1 MSEGRS
7 VYKRKNSKFLLI
19 LQKLARIGRYLRFYL
34 YLCGKNIKVGIM
46 IELPPKIDRKTLVNA
61 LMKGCDVEIAPLVD
75 KVNADYEYWDKVK
88 YKTLPEGYT
97 PQMLWAHVK
106 ALRLRGMMTVWEK
119 YGINLCITSQMQ
131 RMCHDFDMK
140 FGVFWEDGNDA
151 QSPEK
156 RYYLSSSL
164 MEEAIYS
171 SKMEGA
177 STTRVVAKEMLRK
190 KKSPQNK
197 AQQMIANNY
206 ATIQYI
212 VDHKDDPLSEERL
225 LYIHRLMTEKTLDN
239 PEYSGRFRTNDN
251 VVVADMIE
259 GDVVYTPPTFKE
271 IPEFVETLCDFF
283 NNDNQSTFIHPI
295 IKGIIVHF
303 MLAYMHP
310 FVDGN
315 GRTARALFYWYM
327 LKENYK
333 LTEYMSISR
342 VISKS
347 KASYEKAFR
356 YTENDGNDMGYFV
369 AYNLRALEISFQQL
383 RDYILRK
390 QKEKKAASTF
400 MIAGNINQRQAIIL
414 QRLTDE
420 SETVFT
426 VRDAQELFSVSSMTA
441 RKDLSDL
448 VQQGYLEEIA
458 INKVTRGYILAPLK
472 SPHNA

>member
-1 MSEGRS
+1 
-7 VYKRKNSKFLLI
+7 
-19 LQKLARIGRYLRFYL
+19 
-34 YLCGKNIKVGIM
+34 M
-46 IELPPKIDRKTLVNA
+46 IELPPKIDKKTLVNA
-61 LMKGCDVEIAPLVD
+61 LLKGSDAEIAPIVD

-88 YKTLPEGYT
+88 YKPLPEGYT
-97 PQMLWAHVK
+97 SQMLWTHVK
-106 ALRLRGMMTVWEK
+106 ASRLRGMMVVWNK

-140 FGVFWEDGNDA
+140 FGSFWEDDNDA
-151 QSPEK
+151 PSPEK

-197 AQQMIANNY
+197 AQQMIVNNY
-206 ATIQYI
+206 NTIQYI
-212 VDHKDDPLSEERL
+212 VDHKDDPLTEEGL
-225 LYIHRLMTEKTLDN
+225 LYIHRLMTEKTLDD
-239 PEYSGRFRTNDN
+239 PDDAGRFRTNDK
-251 VVVADMIE
+251 VVVADMVE
-259 GDVVYTPPTFKE
+259 GDIVYTPPTFE
-271 IPEFVETLCDFF
+271 DIPEFVETLCDFF
-283 NNDNQSTFIHPI
+283 NNDSPNTFIHPI

-347 KASYEKAFR
+347 KPSYEKSFR

-369 AYNLRALEISFQQL
+369 AYNLTALEKSFQQL
-383 RDYILRK
+383 RDYIQRK
-390 QKEKKAASTF
+390 QQEKKAASTF
-400 MIAGNINQRQAIIL
+400 MMVGNINQRQAIVL
-414 QRLTDE
+414 QRLKDE
-420 SETVFT
+420 PDTIFT
-426 VRDAQELFSVSSMTA
+426 VKDVQELFSVSSMTA
-441 RKDLSDL
+441 RKDLADL
-448 VQQGYLEEIA
+448 VQQGYLTEIA
-458 INKVTRGYILAPLK
+458 INKVTRGYIK
-472 SPHNA
+472 MQEG

>member
-1 MSEGRS
+1 
-7 VYKRKNSKFLLI
+7 
-19 LQKLARIGRYLRFYL
+19 
-34 YLCGKNIKVGIM
+34 M
-46 IELPPKIDRKTLVNA
+46 IELPPKIDKKTLVNA
-61 LMKGCDVEIAPLVD
+61 IIKGCNAEIVPIID
-75 KVNADYEYWDKVK
+75 KINTSYEYWDKVK
-88 YKTLPEGYT
+88 YKSLPQGYT
-97 PQMLWAHVK
+97 PQMLWTFVK
-106 ALRLRGMMTVWEK
+106 ASRIKGMISVWEK
-119 YGINLCITSQMQ
+119 YGINLCITNQMQ

-140 FGVFWEDGNDA
+140 FGGFWEDDNKS
-151 QSPEK
+151 QNSEK
-156 RYYLSSSL
+156 KYYLSSSL

-177 STTRVVAKEMLRK
+177 STTRVIAKEMLRK
-190 KKSPQNK
+190 KKTPQNK

-206 ATIQYI
+206 NTIQYI
-212 VDHKDDPLSEERL
+212 VAHKNEPLTEEGL

-239 PEYSGRFRTNDN
+239 PDDAGHFRTNDKI
-251 VVVADMIE
+251 VVADMVE
-259 GDVVYTPPTFKE
+259 GDIIYTPPSFKE

-283 NNDNQSTFIHPI
+283 NNDNPQTFIHPI
-295 IKGIIVHF
+295 IRGIIVHF
-303 MLAYMHP
+303 MLAFMHP

-327 LKENYK
+327 LKENYN

-347 KASYEKAFR
+347 KASYEKSFR

-390 QKEKKAASTF
+390 QREKKTATTF
-400 MIAGNINQRQAIIL
+400 MISGNINQRQALVL

-420 SETVFT
+420 PDTIFT
-426 VRDAQELFSVSSMTA
+426 VKDLQEQFSISSMTA

-448 VQQGYLEEIA
+448 VQQGYLTEIA
-458 INKVTRGYILAPLK
+458 INKVTRGYIKTKDLSK
-472 SPHNA
+472 E

>member
-1 MSEGRS
+1 
-7 VYKRKNSKFLLI
+7 
-19 LQKLARIGRYLRFYL
+19 
-34 YLCGKNIKVGIM
+34 M
-46 IELPPKIDRKTLVNA
+46 IELPPKIDKKTLVNA
-61 LMKGCDVEIAPLVD
+61 LLKGSDAEIAPIVD

-88 YKTLPEGYT
+88 YKPLPEGYT
-97 PQMLWAHVK
+97 SQMLWTHVK
-106 ALRLRGMMTVWEK
+106 ASRLRGMMVVWNK

-140 FGVFWEDGNDA
+140 FGSFWEDDNDA
-151 QSPEK
+151 PSPEK

-197 AQQMIANNY
+197 AQQMIVNNY
-206 ATIQYI
+206 NTIQYI
-212 VDHKDDPLSEERL
+212 VDHKDDPLTEEGL
-225 LYIHRLMTEKTLDN
+225 LYIHRLMTEKTLDD
-239 PEYSGRFRTNDN
+239 PDDAGRFRTNDK
-251 VVVADMIE
+251 VVVADMVE
-259 GDVVYTPPTFKE
+259 GDIVYTPPTFE
-271 IPEFVETLCDFF
+271 DIPEFVETLCDFF
-283 NNDNQSTFIHPI
+283 NNDSPNTFIHPI

-347 KASYEKAFR
+347 KPSYEKSFR

-369 AYNLRALEISFQQL
+369 AYNLNALEKSFQQL
-383 RDYILRK
+383 RDYIQRK
-390 QKEKKAASTF
+390 QQEKKAASTF
-400 MIAGNINQRQAIIL
+400 MMVGNINQRQAIVL
-414 QRLTDE
+414 QRLKDE
-420 SETVFT
+420 PDTIFT
-426 VRDAQELFSVSSMTA
+426 VKDVQELFSVSSMTA
-441 RKDLSDL
+441 RKDLADL
-448 VQQGYLEEIA
+448 VQQGYLTEIA
-458 INKVTRGYILAPLK
+458 INKVTRGYIK
-472 SPHNA
+472 MQEG